1 MSCIPRFTKQLRT
14 QGFRIT
20 PQRMAILQVLHD
32 GGHLTPSQVYERAS
46 QVLPGLTEATVYRT
60 LEFMAQNNLALAAHV
75 GSGKRV
81 YELAGHDHHH
91 LICRDCGKAMQI
103 DHKLL
108 QKLYTQLE
116 ADSGYRLTTSH
127 LTIFGLCPRCQKTNR
142 LP

>member
-75 GSGKRV
+75 GSGKMV

-108 QKLYTQLE
+108 QKLYMQLE

-127 LTIFGLCPRCQKTNR
+127 LTIFGLCPRCQKINR